1 MKQPTIWRSFGHA
14 FAGLVY
20 ALRTQRNAR
29 IHAAAAIVVGALAG
43 WLRVSTIELGVLALT
58 VGLVFAGELFNTAL
72 EATVDLL
79 SPEYHAR
86 AKVAKDVAA
95 GAVLVLSLSA
105 VAAGLAILGP
115 PLWRVVLG

>member
-1 MKQPTIWRSFGHA
+1 MKQPTIWRSFAHA

-79 SPEYHAR
+79 SPEYHAQ

-95 GAVLVLSLSA
+95 GAVLVLSLAA
-105 VAAGLAILGP
+105 VVVGLAILGP
-115 PLWRVVLG
+115 PLWRVVLS